1 MLTSKFLACFIKSQ
15 QISLQ
20 CRPYNMLSF
29 TILSVNICTLCLTN
43 MIYELMGM
51 IVHFAYSLP
60 ANHST
65 SSVQDRGFI
74 NLYGTL
80 VWEGLQYMC
89 CFYWLVSKE
98 TTLACGRVE

>member
-15 QISLQ
+15 QITLL

-29 TILSVNICTLCLTN
+29 IILSVNICTLCLTN

-51 IVHFAYSLP
+51 IVHFAHSLP

-65 SSVQDRGFI
+65 SSLQDTGFI

-80 VWEGLQYMC
+80 VWEAFNICVVFIG
-89 CFYWLVSKE
+89 
-98 TTLACGRVE
+98 